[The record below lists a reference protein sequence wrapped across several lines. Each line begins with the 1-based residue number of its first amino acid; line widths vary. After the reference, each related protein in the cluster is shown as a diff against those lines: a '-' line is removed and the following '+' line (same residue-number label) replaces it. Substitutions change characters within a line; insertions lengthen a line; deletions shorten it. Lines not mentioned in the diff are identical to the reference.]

1 MVHFVKK
8 SSKKRIA
15 IIDDLSYVAI
25 FAGLFMTIPQVLKI
39 WIEKESAGVSVT
51 TWVSYTI
58 LGVFWVY
65 YGLIHKEKPIIVG
78 NVLGLLLNVA
88 VVVGLL
94 MVKYH

>member
-1 MVHFVKK
+1 MVHFMRKPT
-8 SSKKRIA
+8 KKRIA

-78 NVLGLLLNVA
+78 NFLGLLLNVA
-88 VVVGLL
+88 VVVGIIL
-94 MVKYH
+94 VK